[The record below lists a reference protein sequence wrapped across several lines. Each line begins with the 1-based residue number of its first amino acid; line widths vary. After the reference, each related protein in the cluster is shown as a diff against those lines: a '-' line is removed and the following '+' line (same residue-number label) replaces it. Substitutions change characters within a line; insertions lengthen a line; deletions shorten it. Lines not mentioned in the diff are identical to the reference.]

1 MGTNGTNGTNGSA
14 GRGIK
19 STAITNQAGPSG
31 PTAPTGTWQ
40 TTVPATS
47 ASSPYLWT
55 RTIIT
60 YTDDTTSTSY
70 AVGSTLEGVSVG
82 GRNLLPKTHKTA
94 VTYKYP
100 TGTNYWDPWN
110 SVTTVPLNGDTYTLS
125 FWAKST
131 VDGDKIIRKKWSG
144 CHHILW

>member
-1 MGTNGTNGTNGSA
+1 MEQMVQTDQLVEESNLQLLPI
-14 GRGIK
+14 RLDH
-19 STAITNQAGPSG
+19 QERQHRP
-31 PTAPTGTWQ
+31 GTWQ

-125 FWAKST
+125 FWAKSD
-131 VDGDKIIRKKWSG
+131 VDGDKI
-144 CHHILW
+144 